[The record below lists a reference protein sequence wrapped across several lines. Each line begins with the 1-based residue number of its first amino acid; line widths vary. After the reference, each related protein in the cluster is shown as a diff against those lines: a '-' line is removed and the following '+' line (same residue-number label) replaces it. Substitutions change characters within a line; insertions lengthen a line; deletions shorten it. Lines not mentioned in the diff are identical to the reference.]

1 MNRGQSI
8 VVAVTCAFLIQSCS
22 PSSSVQRTETGRK
35 VINPNQPITLPT
47 DGIKALPRP
56 TTFLILGKSEFGS
69 TLSNFVK
76 HKNALGI
83 PTSFVDLEGIQQF
96 YGPGDPAERVKR
108 AIAIAFV
115 NADIR
120 YVMLVGDAG
129 LFPVRH
135 KYMNGGREFGRPDA
149 GRDDWWEDGSY
160 APTDHYYANLFHHQ
174 DPGAKFEKLDMTKFD
189 NWDDNGNGKFNEQ
202 VWQWDAKQQDSNNPL
217 NVITYNPDKVD
228 AYPDIAVGRV
238 PVHNENEL
246 AIYVDK
252 VIKYDNGMMLP
263 GSKRGLCLLAGGTYP
278 GSDGLLDGIIG
289 YNSVGDV
296 IGQDNILK
304 FGFNFPENKVQFTGT
319 WAPGSFPGVRNAV
332 NSTWGLIYL
341 GHGYS
346 QGWDI
351 SDTKIPFNASEVDKF
366 IGQLSLPVVFGIG
379 CETGAFMP
387 TVPIGKYLG
396 VYNDAVWYYQFS
408 HDVIWKSSP
417 SNMTT
422 PDPTHPMKD
431 LPTIIEPPGTLDFPD
446 QPDRTFACPWL
457 FQKNKGGAI
466 AYFGETVVCEDY
478 HGAQLTE
485 RVLDSYCKCKF
496 SPVLL
501 GDIWLLGQRKYWTD
515 FKDDT
520 GVFSNPRNFLCIETF
535 FGDPTLRLPD
545 SPGR

>member
-1 MNRGQSI
+1 
-8 VVAVTCAFLIQSCS
+8 
-22 PSSSVQRTETGRK
+22 
-35 VINPNQPITLPT
+35 LPT
-47 DGIKALPRP
+47 DQIKALPRP
-56 TTFLILGKSEFGS
+56 TTFIILGKAVFGP
-69 TLSNFVK
+69 TLANFVT
-76 HKNALGI
+76 HKNARGI

-108 AIAIAFV
+108 AIATAFV
-115 NADIR
+115 NADVR

-135 KYMNGGREFGRPDA
+135 KYMNGGREFGRPDT
-149 GRDDWWEDGSY
+149 GRDDWWEDGTY
-160 APTDHYYANLFHHQ
+160 TPTDHYYANLFHHQ
-174 DPGAKFEKLDMTKFD
+174 NPGAKFEKLDMTKFD

-217 NVITYNPDKVD
+217 NVISYNPDKVD

-238 PVHNENEL
+238 PVHDENEL

-252 VIKYDNGMMLP
+252 VIKYVNGMMLP

-304 FGFNFPENKVQFTGT
+304 FGFNFPENNVQFTGT

-332 NSTWGLIYL
+332 NSTWGLVYL

-351 SDTKIPFNASEVDKF
+351 SDMKIPFNASEVGKF

-387 TVPIGKYLG
+387 TVPVGMYQG
-396 VYNDAVWYYQFS
+396 VYNDTVWYYQFS
-408 HDVIWKSSP
+408 RDVIWKSSP
-417 SNMTT
+417 SNRTN
-422 PDPTHPMKD
+422 PDPKHPMKD
-431 LPTIIEPPGTLDFPD
+431 LPTIIEGPGTVDFPD
-446 QPDRTFACPWL
+446 QLDRTFACPWL

-485 RVLDSYCKCKF
+485 RVLDAYCKYKS

-501 GDIWLLGQRKYWTD
+501 GDIWLQGQRIYWTD
-515 FKDDT
+515 FKDNTD
-520 GVFSNPRNFLCIETF
+520 VFHNPRSFLCIETF